1 MDTAEINAF
10 FKGKHVFITGHTGFK
25 GAWLTKVLLMAG
37 AEVTGF
43 ALGPPTNPSLFELL
57 KLENEINSIKGDI
70 RDFSVLKA
78 AFDTTKP
85 EIVFHLAA
93 KSLVQDGYANP
104 RETYETNAMGT
115 VNILECARLSGY
127 VKSALNVTTDKVYMN
142 DKLSDMFD
150 ENSPL
155 NGADPYANSKSCAEL
170 ITGSYRRS
178 FFDGKSISIST
189 ARAGNAIGGGDFAE
203 YRIIPDCVRAAK
215 QGGTVEI
222 RNASSIRPYQHVLD
236 AISAYLL
243 IAKSQ
248 YQNKGFEG
256 SYNIGPDEKDY
267 ITTGK
272 LVEMFC
278 DEWGGLEWTE
288 KRQKAAP
295 REAEQLKIDS
305 SKIKSTLGWN
315 SKYTVC
321 QAVQKTVEWTK
332 ACFAGEDI
340 AAITEKQIKDYFPNL

>member
-10 FKGKHVFITGHTGFK
+10 FKGKRVFVTGHTGFK
-25 GAWLTKVLLMAG
+25 GAWLTKVLLLAG

-43 ALGPPTNPSLFELL
+43 AMGPPTNPSLFELL
-57 KLENEINSIKGDI
+57 KLKRDINSIKGDI
-70 RDFSVLKA
+70 RDFNALNKA
-78 AFDTTKP
+78 IDIAKP

-115 VNILECARLSGY
+115 VNILECARLSSD
-127 VKSALNVTTDKVYMN
+127 VKSVLNVTTDKVYMN
-142 DKLSDMFD
+142 NELSDVFD

-155 NGADPYANSKSCAEL
+155 NGADPYSNSKSCAEL
-170 ITGSYRRS
+170 ITDSYRRS
-178 FFDGKSISIST
+178 FFDEKNVSIST

-203 YRIIPDCVRAAK
+203 YRIIPDCARAAEYE
-215 QGGTVEI
+215 GTVEI

-236 AISAYLL
+236 AVSAYLL

-248 YQNKGFEG
+248 YQNKDFEG
-256 SYNIGPDEKDY
+256 SYNVGPDEKNY

-272 LVEMFC
+272 LVEIFC
-278 DEWGGLEWTE
+278 NEWGGLKWT
-288 KRQKAAP
+288 KKQQKAAP

-305 SKIKSTLGWN
+305 SKIKSTLGW
-315 SKYTVC
+315 SGKYTIC

-332 ACFAGEDI
+332 AYFAGEDI
-340 AAITEKQIKDYFPNL
+340 AAVTERQIKDYFPNL